1 MKRILSLTITIAVFI
16 LLLPVIP
23 AAAEDYA
30 TGLIHDS
37 EETIQEHLID
47 YGPSYETTLPSSVD
61 LTDEFPAPGNQ
72 GSQNSCIGWAVAYA
86 LKSHQEETARH
97 WGLDTDEHLFSPS
110 YIYNQLCRGSDN
122 GIALA
127 PALDLIK
134 EQGVCTLASFPY
146 NARDY
151 VTQPTEEQR
160 NEAALYAASAWH
172 TIHGT
177 DSIKKR
183 LSEGDGVIIAI
194 DLYPD
199 FYNISEAD
207 PVYDILY
214 GSVKG
219 YHAVCLVGYDD
230 NKQCYGGVKGAFKF
244 INSWGTSWG
253 VDGYGWISYDMLS
266 YGEVGRGYGYIVDA
280 GEPLYYESDF
290 QYAVK
295 DGEAEIKRYIGSGG
309 DVEIPEM
316 MGGYTVTKISCC

>member
-1 MKRILSLTITIAVFI
+1 MKRILSLAISIAILIAV
-16 LLLPVIP
+16 LPAIP

-37 EETIQEHLID
+37 EETILEHLIE

-110 YIYNQLCRGSDN
+110 YIYNQLCHGSDN
-122 GIALA
+122 EIALA
-127 PALDLIK
+127 LALDLIK

-146 NARDY
+146 NAHDY
-151 VTQPTEEQR
+151 VTQPTEEQKK
-160 NEAALYAASAWH
+160 EAALYAASAWH

-253 VDGYGWISYDMLS
+253 LDGYGWISYDMLS

-295 DGEAEIKRYIGSGG
+295 DGEAEIRR
-309 DVEIPEM
+309 
-316 MGGYTVTKISCC
+316 